1 MEKDQGDR
9 RSMQREKSGQRGIV
23 DPKKEE
29 YFMKEWSTVE
39 GLVRT
44 ESTGD
49 LDKNS
54 FREMEGTEA
63 KQQ

>member
-1 MEKDQGDR
+1 
-9 RSMQREKSGQRGIV
+9 
-23 DPKKEE
+23 
-29 YFMKEWSTVE
+29 MKEWSTVE

-44 ESTGD
+44 EGTGD